1 MAEIPEWAA
10 KKAAEL
16 ANASPVAIGISE
28 WNASDVK
35 VYGIAEAFARYIAE
49 HETAPVDPDVL
60 AVREILAA
68 WEGTTLDV
76 GDIMGGTRD
85 RTPGFAS
92 ALAIYREHA
101 SKRNG

>member
-16 ANASPVAIGISE
+16 MNVEAGHSAWHAREVNSFSAFR
-28 WNASDVK
+28 
-35 VYGIAEAFARYIAE
+35 AFARYIAE

-68 WEGTTLDV
+68 WEGTPLDV
-76 GDIMGGTRD
+76 DDIMDGALD
-85 RTPGFAS
+85 KAPGFTAV
-92 ALAIYREHA
+92 LAAYRELA
-101 SKRNG
+101 SKRNA

>member
-60 AVREILAA
+60 AVREILFSWHSPSPGAT
-68 WEGTTLDV
+68 EILNGK
-76 GDIMGGTRD
+76 RD
-85 RTPGFAS
+85 NDRAFQA
-92 ALAIYREHA
+92 ALAKYRDYA
-101 SKRNG
+101 SDRNG

>member
-16 ANASPVAIGISE
+16 MNAADTSYVSIWSADDVGCYPSIS
-28 WNASDVK
+28 
-35 VYGIAEAFARYIAE
+35 AFARYIAE

-68 WEGTTLDV
+68 WEGTPLDV
-76 GDIMGGTRD
+76 DDIMDGARD
-85 RTPGFAS
+85 KAPGFTAV
-92 ALAIYREHA
+92 LAAYRELA
-101 SKRNG
+101 SKRNA

>member
-16 ANASPVAIGISE
+16 MNAEAGHSA
-28 WNASDVK
+28 WNAREVNSFS
-35 VYGIAEAFARYIAE
+35 AFRAFARYIAE

-68 WEGTTLDV
+68 WEGTPLDV
-76 GDIMGGTRD
+76 DDIMDGARD
-85 RTPGFAS
+85 KAPGFTAV
-92 ALAIYREHA
+92 LAAYRELA
-101 SKRNG
+101 SKRNA

>member
-16 ANASPVAIGISE
+16 MNVEAGHRAWSE
-28 WNASDVK
+28 REVNNFSAVR
-35 VYGIAEAFARYIAE
+35 AFARYIAE

-68 WEGTTLDV
+68 WEGTPLDV
-76 GDIMGGTRD
+76 DDIMDGARD
-85 RTPGFAS
+85 KAPGFTAV
-92 ALAIYREHA
+92 LAAYRELA
-101 SKRNG
+101 SKRNA

>member
-16 ANASPVAIGISE
+16 VNRDPEGTDIWSGKDVLSFASIRS
-28 WNASDVK
+28 
-35 VYGIAEAFARYIAE
+35 FARYIAE

-60 AVREILAA
+60 AVREILFSWHSPSPGAT
-68 WEGTTLDV
+68 EILNGK
-76 GDIMGGTRD
+76 RD
-85 RTPGFAS
+85 NDQSFQA
-92 ALAIYREHA
+92 ALAAYREHA